1 LLGYCAQSWMGRHS
15 DTGYQQA
22 GTHFADLGRMTGRG
36 YKGITCFIVERE
48 SEGLVI
54 GKKEEKLGIKASST
68 CPLHFDNVKVP
79 ASQVLGE
86 IGHGYKYAISM
97 LNEGRIGIAAQMIG
111 LSQGCFDCTLAY
123 TRQRK
128 QFGKRIF
135 DFQGMHHQIA
145 HVASMIEAAR
155 LLTYNAARL
164 QEAGLSFVKE
174 ACMAKYLAG
183 EVATLTTSKC
193 IEWMGGVGF
202 TTSFPIEKY
211 YRDCKIGMLHL
222 CSRHTNWH
230 IIIFSLKSDSHF
242 KQR

>member
-1 LLGYCAQSWMGRHS
+1 
-15 DTGYQQA
+15 
-22 GTHFADLGRMTGRG
+22 
-36 YKGITCFIVERE
+36 
-48 SEGLVI
+48 
-54 GKKEEKLGIKASST
+54 
-68 CPLHFDNVKVP
+68 
-79 ASQVLGE
+79 
-86 IGHGYKYAISM
+86 M

-135 DFQGMHHQIA
+135 DFQ
-145 HVASMIEAAR
+145 
-155 LLTYNAARL
+155 
-164 QEAGLSFVKE
+164 
-174 ACMAKYLAG
+174 
-183 EVATLTTSKC
+183 VATLTTSKC